1 MEDSF
6 LHSFEVKSKLKNY
19 SVEFSS
25 QCDIS
30 KLGTFFLID
39 SNVFPLLK
47 DKPERY
53 VLIDAIETN
62 KSFQSIG
69 TIIQQMIDAK
79 IKRSDVLV
87 GVGGGIVQ
95 DITAFVSSIWMRGI
109 SWVFVPTTLLAQCDS
124 CIGSKSSINFNDSK
138 NILGTF
144 NSPERII
151 IDTNFLSSLSE
162 KEIKSGLG
170 EIIKL
175 LTIDQRNFKYS
186 DFTTKI
192 ESFIIDALEIK
203 KKFIEEDEFDVGVRN
218 ILNYGHCFG
227 HAIESATNF
236 EIPHGIA
243 VSLGMDISNFV
254 SKSLGYTT
262 TQNYNKQTQILH
274 QNYSEYEDLDLDLDV
289 VLNYLSLDKKHT
301 KDNINIIMPDQSEK
315 IRKISLPNT
324 ERSWQFIKIQLQMFF
339 GD

>member
-1 MEDSF
+1 M
-6 LHSFEVKSKLKNY
+6 HSFEVKSKLKNY

-25 QCDIS
+25 QCNVS
-30 KLGTFFLID
+30 NLGTFFLID
-39 SNVFPLLK
+39 SKVFPLLK

-69 TIIQQMIDAK
+69 SILQHMVDAK
-79 IKRSDVLV
+79 VKRNDVLV
-87 GVGGGIVQ
+87 GIGGGIVQ

-124 CIGSKSSINFNDSK
+124 CIGSKSSINFNESK

-162 KEIKSGLG
+162 KEMKSGLG

-175 LTIDQRNFKYS
+175 LVIDQRKFKYS
-186 DFTTKI
+186 DFTNDI
-192 ESFIIDALEIK
+192 EPFIIDALAIK
-203 KKFIEEDEFDVGVRN
+203 KKFIEEDEFDVGIRN

-236 EIPHGIA
+236 KIPHGIA
-243 VSLGMDISNFV
+243 VSLGMDVSNFV
-254 SKSLGYTT
+254 SKSLGYMHAE
-262 TQNYNKQTQILH
+262 NYIEQKKIVR
-274 QNYSEYEDLDLDLDV
+274 QNYSGYENLNLDLDQ
-289 VLNYLSLDKKHT
+289 VLKFLSSDKKHT
-301 KDNINIIMPDQSEK
+301 KESINIIMPDQSQA
-315 IRKISLPNT
+315 IQKISLPNDKS
-324 ERSWQFIKIQLQMFF
+324 SWQFIKDQLQTFF

>member
-1 MEDSF
+1 MGDLF
-6 LHSFEVKSKLKNY
+6 LHNFEIKSKLKNY

-30 KLGTFFLID
+30 KLGTFYLID
-39 SNVFPLLK
+39 SNVFHLLK
-47 DKPERY
+47 NKPEKY
-53 VLIDAIETN
+53 VLIDSTETN
-62 KSFQSIG
+62 KSFQSVG
-69 TIIQQMIDAK
+69 TILHHMVDSG

-151 IDTNFLSSLSE
+151 IDINFLSSLSE
-162 KEIKSGLG
+162 KEIRSGLG

-175 LTIDQRNFKYS
+175 LTIDQRNIQYS
-186 DFTTKI
+186 DFTNNI
-192 ESFIIDALEIK
+192 EKYIIDALEIK

-227 HAIESATNF
+227 HAIESATGF
-236 EIPHGIA
+236 AIPHGIA
-243 VSLGMDISNFV
+243 VSLGMDVCNFISKNI
-254 SKSLGYTT
+254 GYMTAENYVI
-262 TQNYNKQTQILH
+262 QNEILQ
-274 QNYSEYEDLDLDLDV
+274 QNYSGYENLGLDLDC
-289 VLNYLSLDKKHT
+289 VLKYLSSDKKHT
-301 KDNINIIMPDQSEK
+301 KDNINIIMPDQYQT
-315 IRKISLPNT
+315 IQKISFPNNEST
-324 ERSWQFIKIQLQMFF
+324 WQFIKVQLQNFF